1 MIPKTLFSVWFQGE
15 ENATS
20 KVKEVF
26 AANRALAESC
36 GWTFTVYDE
45 EDLKC
50 AAHAAGFYEKFASY
64 ERLHQKVDF
73 GRMCV
78 LATLG
83 GVSVDADQKFVKP
96 PSGLPHLD
104 SDVPVFSEIACEDS
118 KMCHYLWSVGADTN
132 VNNALIMS
140 PRGSREMMSIV
151 EKVAARR
158 SVRTGSGFVDVQ
170 MTTGPIVIS
179 HIVSRMKKEGRAKTM
194 PAGIVEPCSLDSA
207 VLLDLLSGTTGGGR
221 CKARE
226 ESIAVHKYESSW
238 ATDFVHGSSAMC
250 ALAILAAIIAS
261 RRRGRS

>member
-15 ENATS
+15 NEAPE

-26 AANRALAESC
+26 AANRALAEGC
-36 GWTFTVYDE
+36 GWTFTVYNE

-64 ERLHQKVDF
+64 DRLHQKVDF

-78 LATLG
+78 LAVLG

-96 PSGLPHLD
+96 PSELPHLD

-118 KMCHYLWSVGADTN
+118 KLCHYLWSIGADTN

-140 PRGSREMMSIV
+140 PRGSAEMMSIV

-179 HIVSRMKKEGRAKTM
+179 HIVSRMKREGRARTI
-194 PAGIVEPCSLDSA
+194 PAGVVEPCSLDSA
-207 VLLDLLSGTTGGGR
+207 VLFDLLAGTTGGGR
-221 CKARE
+221 CVARK
-226 ESIAVHKYESSW
+226 ESVALHMYESSW
-238 ATDFVHGSSAMC
+238 ATDFVHGSSAAC
-250 ALAILAAIIAS
+250 ALAILVAIVVH
-261 RRRGRS
+261 RRRGR